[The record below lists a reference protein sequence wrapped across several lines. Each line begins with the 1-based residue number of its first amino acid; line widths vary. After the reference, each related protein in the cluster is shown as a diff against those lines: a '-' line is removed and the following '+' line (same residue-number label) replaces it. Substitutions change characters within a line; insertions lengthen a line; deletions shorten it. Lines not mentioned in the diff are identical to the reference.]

1 MSLHVVSNLDPF
13 LRISCCPIHCL
24 ELDKKRF
31 CGKVARKK
39 GVFIVWS
46 AALFGWMCCVHLI
59 LIFWN
64 DIRFTH
70 SVDATKFGKM
80 VLFITEWR
88 QGSPLLLTWA
98 EMSTVVL
105 DYKASVKILFVNC
118 LIFQKKKFGLWYLWM
133 CAACS
138 RTTFTGDQLC
148 LCLKGLV
155 VIAEV
160 LVGFSNTVYHDNNTT
175 KKTQNIIIDMLI
187 SDHRYLRFVLLTLE
201 KTFCV

>member
-1 MSLHVVSNLDPF
+1 MKCCSVWLDVLWTFDFNF
-13 LRISCCPIHCL
+13 LKWYTLCSQ
-24 ELDKKRF
+24 
-31 CGKVARKK
+31 CGCHEIWQN
-39 GVFIVWS
+39 GI
-46 AALFGWMCCVHLI
+46 I
-59 LIFWN
+59 YY
-64 DIRFTH
+64 
-70 SVDATKFGKM
+70 
-80 VLFITEWR
+80 VLFTAEWR

-118 LIFQKKKFGLWYLWM
+118 LIFQRKKFGLLWYLWM

-155 VIAEV
+155 
-160 LVGFSNTVYHDNNTT
+160 GFSNTVYHDNNTT
-175 KKTQNIIIDMLI
+175 KKKAKSNNRHVNIWSSI
-187 SDHRYLRFVLLTLE
+187 SVLCAPCIG